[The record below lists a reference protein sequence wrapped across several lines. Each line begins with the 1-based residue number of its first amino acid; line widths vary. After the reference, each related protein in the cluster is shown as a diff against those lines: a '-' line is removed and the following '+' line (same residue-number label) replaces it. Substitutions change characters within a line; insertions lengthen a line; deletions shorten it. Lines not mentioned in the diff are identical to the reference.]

1 MTQNEQSASPA
12 PVLPAAAMP
21 PTTDTQVAYAGFWI
35 RVGAWIIDAIAL
47 GILTTALAPLF
58 GGGTPVVINGNQIG
72 VNYGAGGFGTLFGLV
87 YFVGLWTWRGQTI
100 GMMPFRLFVVGI
112 QDGAKP
118 DIVRAFLRYVG
129 LVISFLVILLGVIW
143 VAFDAR
149 KQGWHD
155 KLANTVVIRR

>member
-1 MTQNEQSASPA
+1 MKRPTDELLSHEADGIREFDNA
-12 PVLPAAAMP
+12 LPRWWL
-21 PTTDTQVAYAGFWI
+21 YGFYFTI
-35 RVGAWIIDAIAL
+35 V
-47 GILTTALAPLF
+47 
-58 GGGTPVVINGNQIG
+58 
-72 VNYGAGGFGTLFGLV
+72 FGLV

-100 GMMPFRLFVVGI
+100 GMMPFRLFVVGT

-155 KLANTVVIRR
+155 KLANTVVVRG